1 MPPRKQTPMPLPTD
15 NNTDADTIVDGPAKA
30 AAEITAGA
38 LAAVNA
44 SEECTEEVGRK
55 ATSVSQE
62 DFDAKPSDMDLTTI
76 HTYEDAAPARPKS
89 KAWTVVAD
97 LSDDEFQVEV
107 ANIDGFQMRKCL
119 LRFRVDGV
127 LSPTIQVMEGIR
139 YHGEK
144 GFQSR

>member
-1 MPPRKQTPMPLPTD
+1 MPLPTTD
-15 NNTDADTIVDGPAKA
+15 NNTDAALPTTDNNPETDVIVDDQAKVA
-30 AAEITAGA
+30 A
-38 LAAVNA
+38 
-44 SEECTEEVGRK
+44 
-55 ATSVSQE
+55 
-62 DFDAKPSDMDLTTI
+62 DMDLTTI
-76 HTYEDAAPARPKS
+76 HTYEDTAPDRPKS

-119 LRFRVDGV
+119 LRFRVAGE

>member
-1 MPPRKQTPMPLPTD
+1 MPPRKQTPTSLP
-15 NNTDADTIVDGPAKA
+15 NTNPDAGAKVDGSAAA
-30 AAEITAGA
+30 AAETAAGA
-38 LAAVNA
+38 LSADNA
-44 SEECTEEVGRK
+44 SETTTADVGLDVEVIAEPIEIQRN
-55 ATSVSQE
+55 
-62 DFDAKPSDMDLTTI
+62 PN
-76 HTYEDAAPARPKS
+76 
-89 KAWTVVAD
+89 WTVVKE

-119 LRFRVDGV
+119 LRFRVAGV